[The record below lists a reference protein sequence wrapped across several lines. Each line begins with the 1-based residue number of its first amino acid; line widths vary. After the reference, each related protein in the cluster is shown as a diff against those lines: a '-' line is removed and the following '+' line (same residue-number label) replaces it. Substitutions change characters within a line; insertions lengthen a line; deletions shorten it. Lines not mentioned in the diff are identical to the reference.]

1 MSEPTANSAPTLT
14 HQAAL
19 SDTDELTESQ
29 IEFMEDL
36 RAGLLDMKHGRVQP
50 AREAL
55 RELRR
60 ELEAEDNG
68 NRPGG

>member
-14 HQAAL
+14 QQAAL
-19 SDTDELTESQ
+19 SDTGELTESQ

-55 RELRR
+55 SEIEREIA
-60 ELEAEDNG
+60 AEESEPPD
-68 NRPGG
+68 